1 MYLKIEVYIPIKTL
15 GGKGEAMK
23 GKGLIGALVVGMTL
37 VVGGVASAGFIQG
50 THVKTDMPSPFFIT
64 TSPDGGTLY
73 ICNQSGHSVTF
84 VDARTQKVV
93 GEVAVGV
100 QPEAA
105 APTPDNAFLY
115 VCNAESDSVS
125 VIDIARKQ
133 VVKEIKVG
141 DWPSGIKISKD
152 GKTAYVA
159 CSGNMWNTIDVIDT
173 GKMEKVRSIFTSD
186 YGPRTLDISPDGKT
200 LAVVNDTVGSINR
213 SVNFIDV
220 ASGRV
225 SEKRVIRE
233 SSNLRDVV
241 YTPDGQYVVVT
252 YESPKNWLPV
262 CEAENGQV
270 FTNNIAVIETK
281 AGGKVARLP
290 LDELNNYDGNPY
302 GLAMDPKGRYLYIG
316 VRGMHRVTILD
327 MSKVLSVVRGNSQ
340 SELDYMR
347 DDLGLVRDYLV
358 ARVPTGLGPS
368 SVCLS
373 PDGKICYAAN
383 YFSNNVTVI
392 RTPVD

>member
-1 MYLKIEVYIPIKTL
+1 
-15 GGKGEAMK
+15 MK
-23 GKGLIGALVVGMTL
+23 GRGWIGAAVVGAVL
-37 VVGGVASAGFIQG
+37 SVVGVSSAGFIQG
-50 THVKTDMPSPFFIT
+50 THVKTDLPGPFHIT

-84 VDARTQKVV
+84 VDARTQKVT

-105 APTPDNAFLY
+105 ATTPDNAFLY

-125 VIDIARKQ
+125 VIDVARKQ

-141 DWPSGIKISKD
+141 DWPSGIKISRD

-159 CSGNMWNTIDVIDT
+159 CSGNMWNTVDVIDT
-173 GKMEKVRSIFTSD
+173 GRMEKTRAIYTSD

-200 LAVVNDTVGSINR
+200 LAVINDTVGSISR

-220 ASGRV
+220 DTSRV
-225 SEKRVIRE
+225 LEKRVIRE

-252 YESPKNWLPV
+252 YETPKNWLPV

-270 FTNNIAVIETK
+270 FTNNIAVLETK
-281 AGGKVARLP
+281 PGGKVARLP

-327 MSKVLSVVRGNSQ
+327 MAKVLNAVRGNSQ
-340 SELDYMR
+340 AELDYLR
-347 DDLGLVRDYLV
+347 DDLGFVRDYLV

-373 PDGKICYAAN
+373 PDGKYCYAAN
-383 YFSNNVTVI
+383 YFSNNVSVI

>member
-1 MYLKIEVYIPIKTL
+1 VYLKIEVYIPIKTL

-23 GKGLIGALVVGMTL
+23 GKGLIGALVVGMSL

-173 GKMEKVRSIFTSD
+173 GKMEKTRSIFTSD

>member
-1 MYLKIEVYIPIKTL
+1 MSIIPEDL
-15 GGKGEAMK
+15 GGKGRSMK
-23 GKGLIGALVVGMTL
+23 GRVWIGAVVMGAVMA
-37 VVGGVASAGFIQG
+37 VGGVASAGFIQG

-64 TSPDGGTLY
+64 TSPDGGMLY

-84 VDARTQKVV
+84 VDAKTQKVV

-133 VVKEIKVG
+133 VIKEIKVG

-152 GKTAYVA
+152 GKTAYVS

-173 GKMEKVRSIFTSD
+173 GRMEKVRSIYTTD

-200 LAVVNDTVGSINR
+200 IAVINDTVGSINR
-213 SVNFIDV
+213 SVNFIDIATGKV
-220 ASGRV
+220 T
-225 SEKRVIRE
+225 EKRVIRE
-233 SSNLRDVV
+233 SANLRDVV

-252 YESPKNWLPV
+252 YETPKNWLPV

-270 FTNNIAVIETK
+270 FTNNIAVLETK
-281 AGGKVARLP
+281 PGGKVARLP

-327 MSKVLSVVRGNSQ
+327 MAKVLNIVRGNSQ
-340 SELDYMR
+340 AELDYLR

-373 PDGKICYAAN
+373 PDGKLCYAAN

>member
-1 MYLKIEVYIPIKTL
+1 
-15 GGKGEAMK
+15 MK
-23 GKGLIGALVVGMTL
+23 GRGWIGVVVLGLVMAG
-37 VVGGVASAGFIQG
+37 GGVASGGFIQG

-64 TSPDGGTLY
+64 TSPDGGMLY

-84 VDARTQKVV
+84 VDAKTQKVV

-125 VIDIARKQ
+125 IIDMARKQ

-141 DWPSGIKISKD
+141 DWPSGVKISKD

-159 CSGNMWNTIDVIDT
+159 CSGCMWNTIDVIDT
-173 GKMEKVRSIFTSD
+173 GRMEKVRSIYTSD
-186 YGPRTLDISPDGKT
+186 YGPRTLDMSPDGKT
-200 LAVVNDTVGSINR
+200 IAVVCDTVGSINR
-213 SVNFIDV
+213 SVNFIDLATGKV
-220 ASGRV
+220 T
-225 SEKRVIRE
+225 EKRVIRD
-233 SSNLRDVV
+233 SSNLRDIV

-252 YESPKNWLPV
+252 YQSPKNWLPV
-262 CEAENGQV
+262 CEAENGEV
-270 FTNNIAVIETK
+270 FTNNIAVLETK
-281 AGGKVARLP
+281 PGGKVARLP
-290 LDELNNYDGNPY
+290 LDDLNNYSGDPY

-316 VRGMHRVTILD
+316 IRGMHRVTILD
-327 MSKVLSVVRGNSQ
+327 MNKVLGVVRGNSQ
-340 SELDYMR
+340 EELDYLR
-347 DDLGLVRDYLV
+347 DDLGLARDYLV

-383 YFSNNVTVI
+383 YFSNNVSVI

>member
-1 MYLKIEVYIPIKTL
+1 
-15 GGKGEAMK
+15 MK
-23 GKGLIGALVVGMTL
+23 GKGMIVALVVGLSL
-37 VVGGVASAGFIQG
+37 VVGGAASAGFIQG
-50 THVKTDMPSPFFIT
+50 THVKTDMPSPFFVT

-159 CSGNMWNTIDVIDT
+159 CSGNMWNTVDVIDT
-173 GKMEKVRSIFTSD
+173 GKMEKVRAIFTSD

-200 LAVVNDTVGSINR
+200 LAVVNDTVGWINKQ
-213 SVNFIDV
+213 
-220 ASGRV
+220 
-225 SEKRVIRE
+225 EC
-233 SSNLRDVV
+233 
-241 YTPDGQYVVVT
+241 Q
-252 YESPKNWLPV
+252 
-262 CEAENGQV
+262 
-270 FTNNIAVIETK
+270 
-281 AGGKVARLP
+281 
-290 LDELNNYDGNPY
+290 
-302 GLAMDPKGRYLYIG
+302 LY
-316 VRGMHRVTILD
+316 
-327 MSKVLSVVRGNSQ
+327 
-340 SELDYMR
+340 
-347 DDLGLVRDYLV
+347 
-358 ARVPTGLGPS
+358 
-368 SVCLS
+368 
-373 PDGKICYAAN
+373 
-383 YFSNNVTVI
+383 
-392 RTPVD
+392 

>member
-1 MYLKIEVYIPIKTL
+1 LIR
-15 GGKGEAMK
+15 GKVM
-23 GKGLIGALVVGMTL
+23 IGAVVLGASL
-37 VVGGVASAGFIQG
+37 LVGGVASAGFIQG
-50 THVKTDMPSPFFIT
+50 THVKTEMPSPFFVT
-64 TSPDGGTLY
+64 TSPDGSILFVV
-73 ICNQSGHSVTF
+73 NQSGHSVTF
-84 VDARTQKVV
+84 VDARTQKVA

-105 APTPDNAFLY
+105 APTPDGTFLF

-125 VIDIARKQ
+125 VIDIAKRQ
-133 VVKEIKVG
+133 AIKEIKVG

-173 GKMEKVRSIFTSD
+173 GKMEKTRSIYTSD
-186 YGPRTLDISPDGKT
+186 YGPRTLDISPDGT
-200 LAVVNDTVGSINR
+200 QLATVCDTVGSINR
-213 SVNFIDV
+213 SVNFIDL
-220 ASGRV
+220 ASGKV
-225 SEKRVIRE
+225 TEKRVIKE

-241 YTPDGQYVVVT
+241 YTPDGQYVAVT

-270 FTNNIAVIETK
+270 FTNNIAVLETK
-281 AGGKVARLP
+281 PGGKVARLP

-327 MSKVLSVVRGNSQ
+327 MQKVVNIVRSNSQ
-340 SELDYMR
+340 AELDYMR

-358 ARVPTGLGPS
+358 ARVPVGLGPS

-373 PDGKICYAAN
+373 PDGKFCYAAN
-383 YFSNNVTVI
+383 YFSNNVSVI

>member
-1 MYLKIEVYIPIKTL
+1 
-15 GGKGEAMK
+15 MK
-23 GKGLIGALVVGMTL
+23 GRGWIGAVVLSAVIAG
-37 VVGGVASAGFIQG
+37 GGVASAGFIQG
-50 THVKTDMPSPFFIT
+50 THVKTDMPGPFFIT

-84 VDARTQKVV
+84 VDARTQKLL

-105 APTPDNAFLY
+105 AVTPDNAFLF

-125 VIDIARKQ
+125 VIDVARKQ

-141 DWPSGIKISKD
+141 DWPSGIKITKD

-159 CSGNMWNTIDVIDT
+159 CSGCMWNTIDVIDT
-173 GKMEKVRSIFTSD
+173 GRMEKTRSIYTSD

-200 LAVVNDTVGSINR
+200 LAVINDTVGSINR

-220 ASGRV
+220 ATSRV
-225 SEKRVIRE
+225 TEKRVIRE

-241 YTPDGQYVVVT
+241 YTPDGLYVVVT
-252 YESPKNWLPV
+252 YETPKNWLPV

-270 FTNNIAVIETK
+270 FTNNIAVVETK

-327 MSKVLSVVRGNSQ
+327 MGKVLDVVRGNSQ
-340 SELDYMR
+340 AELDYLR
-347 DDLGLVRDYLV
+347 DDLGFVRDYLV

-383 YFSNNVTVI
+383 YFSNNVSVI

>member
-1 MYLKIEVYIPIKTL
+1 MI
-15 GGKGEAMK
+15 
-23 GKGLIGALVVGMTL
+23 GKGLLGAVVLGTAVAIG
-37 VVGGVASAGFIQG
+37 GGVASAGYIQG
-50 THVKTDMPSPFFIT
+50 THVKTDLPGPFHIT
-64 TSPDGGTLY
+64 TSPDGSTLFV
-73 ICNQSGHSVTF
+73 CNQSGHSVTF
-84 VDARTQKVV
+84 VDARTRKVT
-93 GEVAVGV
+93 GEVAVQV

-105 APTPDNAFLY
+105 AVTPDGAFLY

-125 VIDIARKQ
+125 VVDIARKQ
-133 VVKEIKVG
+133 EIKEIKVG
-141 DWPSGIKISKD
+141 DWPSGIKITRD
-152 GKTAYVA
+152 GRTAYVA

-173 GKMEKVRSIFTSD
+173 GRMEKIRSIYTTD
-186 YGPRTLDISPDGKT
+186 YGPRMIEISPDGKT
-200 LAVVNDTVGSINR
+200 FAAILDTVGSINR
-213 SVNFIDV
+213 SVDFIDV
-220 ASGRV
+220 ETGKV
-225 SEKRVIRE
+225 IENRVIRE

-241 YTPDGQYVVVT
+241 YTPDGKYIVVT
-252 YESPKNWLPV
+252 YETPKNWLPV

-281 AGGKVARLP
+281 PGGKVACLP

-302 GLAMDPKGRYLYIG
+302 GLAIAPDGKYLYIG

-327 MSKVLSVVRGNSQ
+327 MDKVLDIVRGNSQ
-340 SELDYMR
+340 EELDYLR

-373 PDGKICYAAN
+373 PDGKFCYAAN

-392 RTPVD
+392 RTPAD

>member
-1 MYLKIEVYIPIKTL
+1 
-15 GGKGEAMK
+15 MK
-23 GKGLIGALVVGMTL
+23 GKLLLGAVVAGMMML
-37 VVGGVASAGFIQG
+37 GGSVANAGFIQG
-50 THVKTDMPSPFFIT
+50 THVKTEMPSPFFVI
-64 TSPDGGTLY
+64 TSPDGGTLFVV
-73 ICNQSGHSVTF
+73 NQSGHSVTF
-84 VDARTQKVV
+84 VDARTQKIM
-93 GEVAVGV
+93 GEVAVQV

-105 APTPDNAFLY
+105 APTPDGAFLY

-125 VIDIARKQ
+125 VIDIPRKQ

-159 CSGNMWNTIDVIDT
+159 CSGNMWNTVDVIDV
-173 GKMEKVRSIFTSD
+173 GRMERVRSIYTSD
-186 YGPRTLDISPDGKT
+186 YGPRTLDISPDGKQM
-200 LAVVNDTVGSINR
+200 AVVNDTVGSINR

-220 ASGRV
+220 ATGKV
-225 SEKRVIRE
+225 TEKRVIRE
-233 SSNLRDVV
+233 SSNLRDIV
-241 YTPDGQYVVVT
+241 YTPDGQYVIVT

-262 CEAENGQV
+262 CEAENGEV
-270 FTNNIAVIETK
+270 FTNNIAVLETK
-281 AGGKVARLP
+281 PGGKVARLP

-327 MSKVLSVVRGNSQ
+327 MAKVLNVVRGNSQ
-340 SELDYMR
+340 AELDYLR

-373 PDGKICYAAN
+373 PDGKFCYAAN

>member
-1 MYLKIEVYIPIKTL
+1 
-15 GGKGEAMK
+15 MK
-23 GKGLIGALVVGMTL
+23 GKGLVGALVVGL
-37 VVGGVASAGFIQG
+37 SVLVGGVASAGFIQG
-50 THVKTDMPSPFFIT
+50 THVKTDLPGPFFIT

-84 VDARTQKVV
+84 VDARTQKVS

-141 DWPSGIKISKD
+141 DWPSGIKITKD

-159 CSGNMWNTIDVIDT
+159 CSGNMWNTVDVIDT
-173 GKMEKVRSIFTSD
+173 GKMERTRSIFTSD

-200 LAVVNDTVGSINR
+200 LAVICDTVGSINR
-213 SVNFIDV
+213 SVNFIDI
-220 ASGRV
+220 ASSRV
-225 SEKRVIRE
+225 TEKRVIRE
-233 SSNLRDVV
+233 SSNLRDIV
-241 YTPDGQYVVVT
+241 YTPDGQYVAVT
-252 YESPKNWLPV
+252 YETPKNWLPV

-270 FTNNIAVIETK
+270 FTNNIAVLETK
-281 AGGKVARLP
+281 PGGKVARLP
-290 LDELNNYDGNPY
+290 LDEINNYDGNPY

-327 MSKVLSVVRGNSQ
+327 MTKALNVVRGNSQ
-340 SELDYMR
+340 AELDYLR
-347 DDLGLVRDYLV
+347 DDLGFVRDYLV

>member
-1 MYLKIEVYIPIKTL
+1 VLIKIEVYIPMKTL

-23 GKGLIGALVVGMTL
+23 GKGLIGALVVGITL

-50 THVKTDMPSPFFIT
+50 THVKTEMPSPFFIT

-173 GKMEKVRSIFTSD
+173 GKMDKVRSIFTSD

-200 LAVVNDTVGSINR
+200 MAVINDTVGSINR

-225 SEKRVIRE
+225 TEKRVIRE

-262 CEAENGQV
+262 CEAENGEV

-327 MSKVLSVVRGNSQ
+327 MGKVLNIVRGNSQ

-383 YFSNNVTVI
+383 YFSNNVSVI

>member
-1 MYLKIEVYIPIKTL
+1 
-15 GGKGEAMK
+15 MK
-23 GKGLIGALVVGMTL
+23 KGLIGALVVGAAVAMT
-37 VVGGVASAGFIQG
+37 GGLANAGFIQG
-50 THVKTDMPSPFFIT
+50 THVKTDMPSPFFVT
-64 TSPDGGTLY
+64 MSPDGNILFVV
-73 ICNQSGHSVTF
+73 NQSGHSVTF
-84 VDARTQKVV
+84 VDARTQKII
-93 GEVAVGV
+93 GDVAVGV
-100 QPEAA
+100 QPEVA
-105 APTPDNAFLY
+105 APTPDGAFLF

-125 VIDIARKQ
+125 VVDIARRQ

-159 CSGNMWNTIDVIDT
+159 CSGNMWNTVDVIDT
-173 GKMEKVRSIFTSD
+173 GRMEKVRSIYTSD

-213 SVNFIDV
+213 SVNFIDI
-220 ASGRV
+220 ASSRV
-225 SEKRVIRE
+225 TEKRVIRE
-233 SSNLRDVV
+233 SANLRDIV

-252 YESPKNWLPV
+252 YETPKNWLPV

-270 FTNNIAVIETK
+270 FTNNIAVLETK

-316 VRGMHRVTILD
+316 IRGMHRVTILD
-327 MSKVLSVVRGNSQ
+327 MNKVVNIVRSNTQ

-347 DDLGLVRDYLV
+347 DDLGFVRDYLV
-358 ARVPTGLGPS
+358 ARVPVGLGPS

-373 PDGKICYAAN
+373 ADGKFCYVAN
-383 YFSNNVTVI
+383 YFSNNVSVI